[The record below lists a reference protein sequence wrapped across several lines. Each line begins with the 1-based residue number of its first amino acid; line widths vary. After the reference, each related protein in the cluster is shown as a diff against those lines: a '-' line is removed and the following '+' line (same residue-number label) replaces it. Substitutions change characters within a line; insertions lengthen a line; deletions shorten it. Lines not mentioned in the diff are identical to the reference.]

1 MAILVNSN
9 SLLECSFGKV
19 PSPLTVLP
27 TNKVMAGS
35 TPAAT
40 IMDHIPMVNIKPFGL
55 CTAPT
60 NPAVIAA
67 GGSPVPCVPVTPAP
81 WIVGAPTVL
90 IGEMPALDTVS
101 KCLCTWAG
109 VIQVATPAQTEVMVP

>member
-9 SLLECSFGKV
+9 SLLACSFGAV

-40 IMDHIPMVNIKPFGL
+40 IMDHIPVVNIKPFGM

-67 GGSPVPCVPVTPAP
+67 GGAPVPCVPVTPAP
-81 WIVGAPTVL
+81 WVPGATTVL
-90 IGEMPALDTVS
+90 IGQMPALDSVS
-101 KCLCTWAG
+101 KCMCTWAG
-109 VIQVATPAQTEVMVP
+109 VIQTVTPAQTTVMVP